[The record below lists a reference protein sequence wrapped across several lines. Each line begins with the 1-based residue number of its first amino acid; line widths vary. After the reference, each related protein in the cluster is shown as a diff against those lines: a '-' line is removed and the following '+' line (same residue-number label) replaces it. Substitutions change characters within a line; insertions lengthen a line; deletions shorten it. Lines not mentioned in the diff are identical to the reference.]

1 MLLSLTN
8 VSNATNEFVMVS
20 TNSEQCYITGNV
32 EIRIVSYELEG
43 TGGSGGYRSF
53 EVRMVNKNSYYANI
67 SIYLT
72 ADGERASSTYRF
84 VLDPKEDRTET
95 LCPFETIE
103 RAANISLE
111 YTVTKCD

>member
-1 MLLSLTN
+1 MFLSLTN

-20 TNSEQCYITGNV
+20 TNSEQCYVTGNV
-32 EIRIVSYELEG
+32 EIRIIESSIGKVS
-43 TGGSGGYRSF
+43 SNF
-53 EVRMVNKNSYYANI
+53 FKVRMVNKNTYNANV

-84 VLDPKEDRTET
+84 VLDPKEERVEI
-95 LCPFETIE
+95 LYPFERLELDT
-103 RAANISLE
+103 NISFE